1 MAINSKNYVDISTT
15 FPMAGSRS
23 RAFGGLVFTYD
34 GLLGVAVDSD
44 TGLPV
49 PKDED
54 GVPYP
59 KENGSYVI
67 KVNNVSYPFVW
78 DAKSGYV
85 ATVGNKQYSPANSS
99 VIHAWIVF
107 ESGADLALS
116 LEDTLTLFGATS
128 KEYEFANGYYS
139 YISPSGRFPSKLR
152 FAKVSQGEAPI
163 DAFKNVDKSTNAFG
177 SFTFLTPDSGESST
191 ASSTD
196 DFLAELVA
204 VASYNHTLDAK
215 YLFVVNLKMMGG
227 TQDAINAVEACEK
240 FRELTGCC
248 FVYGSTD
255 VSAYMPMAVLGSTD
269 YQNGQVVNFMFKQ
282 FGTEEPSVFDN
293 ATYTTLNQG
302 LVNFYGQTQS
312 NGQTLSF
319 FQRGFNTDGTD
330 IAIYCNEMWF
340 KAECET
346 GLLDLLL
353 SSERLPADQV
363 GITNVKL
370 AVTDVCSIATRNGC
384 FMQKELSTKDTR
396 KVREI
401 VQLSDGDETDV
412 EGIAADISSKGYS
425 VYAYLSELS
434 DPDKLG
440 RDSEKII
447 VYYVFYGTADSVRYI
462 KGNDILLK

>member
-59 KENGSYVI
+59 KEHGSYVI

-85 ATVGNKQYSPANSS
+85 ATVGNRQYSPANSS

-107 ESGADLALS
+107 ESGADLSLS

-177 SFTFLTPDSGESST
+177 SFTFLTPDSGRVKIGDMDCT
-191 ASSTD
+191 YVMPNKRNTGMV
-196 DFLAELVA
+196 FQ
-204 VASYNHTLDAK
+204 SYA
-215 YLFVVNLKMMGG
+215 LFPHMSVKDNIGFGLKMHK
-227 TQDAINAVEACEK
+227 I
-240 FRELTGCC
+240 
-248 FVYGSTD
+248 S
-255 VSAYMPMAVLGSTD
+255 
-269 YQNGQVVNFMFKQ
+269 
-282 FGTEEPSVFDN
+282 
-293 ATYTTLNQG
+293 
-302 LVNFYGQTQS
+302 
-312 NGQTLSF
+312 
-319 FQRGFNTDGTD
+319 
-330 IAIYCNEMWF
+330 
-340 KAECET
+340 
-346 GLLDLLL
+346 
-353 SSERLPADQV
+353 
-363 GITNVKL
+363 
-370 AVTDVCSIATRNGC
+370 
-384 FMQKELSTKDTR
+384 QKEMDSR
-396 KVREI
+396 I
-401 VQLSDGDETDV
+401 FN
-412 EGIAADISSKGYS
+412 EGKMGFS
-425 VYAYLSELS
+425 L
-434 DPDKLG
+434 
-440 RDSEKII
+440 
-447 VYYVFYGTADSVRYI
+447 
-462 KGNDILLK
+462 N